1 MKQPASSPEK
11 RPAAPRPP
19 ARRAYRA
26 RAAAPAATETVD
38 LALRL
43 LERLA
48 DAREP
53 VGVSALA
60 REFDSSKATVYR
72 HVQTMA
78 RHGFVRQDPATSRY
92 QAGVKLFI
100 LGERLRDRFDLLA
113 AARKEMAP
121 LRDGTGQAVTVSA
134 LVEDQVIVLELLQ
147 GRTIVEFGT
156 RPGTVLDLHAS
167 AHGKVAL
174 AFGPAALQE
183 RSLERPLKPW
193 TPQTIRTR
201 PALER
206 AIAQVRGRG
215 WATAPNEVLPGVN
228 ALAAPILDHR
238 GAYAG
243 ALAIVGSTQYI
254 AAAPTPQQIALV
266 TGAAQ
271 RISRE
276 LGFGPR

>member
-1 MKQPASSPEK
+1 MKHPMSAEVK
-11 RPAAPRPP
+11 RTARPRPP
-19 ARRAYRA
+19 GRRARG
-26 RAAAPAATETVD
+26 AAPATTEAVD
-38 LALRL
+38 LSLRL

-53 VGVSALA
+53 VGVSELA
-60 REFDSSKATVYR
+60 RELDSSKATVYR
-72 HVQTMA
+72 HVRTLA
-78 RHGFVRQDPATSRY
+78 RHGFVRQDPATQRY

-100 LGERLRDRFDLLA
+100 LGERLRDRFDVLA

-121 LRDGTGQAVTVSA
+121 LRDETGQAVTVSA
-134 LVEDQVIVLELLQ
+134 LVEGQVVVLELLQ

-174 AFGPAALQE
+174 AFGPAELVE
-183 RSLERPLKPW
+183 RSLAGPLKPW

-206 AIAQVRGRG
+206 AIAQIRARG

-228 ALAAPILDHR
+228 ALAAPLLDHR
-238 GAYAG
+238 GDYAG

-254 AAAPTPQQIALV
+254 APTPTPQQVALV
-266 TGAAQ
+266 TGAA
-271 RISRE
+271 RRVSRE